1 MDHHPAHPASLTAVD
16 ERAPLTRARARVRQA
31 LAAATGRTPTTSPL
45 PNVEDWSELFQGPPV
60 SAAEAAALN
69 RVAQVGTVSQGSL
82 VFSRQQV
89 AQSVVWVSQGDVAL
103 GVHQGDGSFRIEQH
117 LHGPAWLDA
126 SAGWLCVPH
135 AQDAQALS
143 TATVVHLPCAALRA
157 VFERAPALSQRMVVS
172 LAREVRGLALAS
184 QALLHQDA
192 PARLAAWL
200 MALCRPAG
208 PEAIHGQVALPM
220 RKRDIASQLAITPE
234 TLSRLMRSLADQGVI
249 RVEGYTVHVLDIPA
263 LARRSR

>member
-1 MDHHPAHPASLTAVD
+1 MDHLPASPVGFATVE
-16 ERAPLTRARARVRQA
+16 ERAPLTRSRARVRQA
-31 LAAATGRTPTTSPL
+31 LAATGARSPAAAPL
-45 PNVEDWSELFQGPPV
+45 PNVDDWSELFQGPAI

-69 RVAQVGTVSQGSL
+69 RVAQVSTVAQGSM

-89 AQSVVWVSQGDVAL
+89 AHNVCWVSQGDVAL
-103 GVHQGDGSFRIEQH
+103 GLLQADGSFRIEQH
-117 LHGPAWLDA
+117 LHGPTWLDA

-143 TATVVHLPCAALRA
+143 AATVVHLPCGALRA
-157 VFERAPALSQRMVVS
+157 VFERSPALSQRMVVS

-200 MALCRPAG
+200 MSLCRPAG
-208 PEAIHGQVALPM
+208 PEASHGAVALPM

-249 RVEGYTVHVLDIPA
+249 RVDGYTVHVLDIPA
-263 LARRSR
+263 LARRAM

>member
-1 MDHHPAHPASLTAVD
+1 MDHHPVGPVGFAALD
-16 ERAPLTRARARVRQA
+16 ERPPLTRTRTRVRQA
-31 LAAATGRTPTTSPL
+31 LSAAASRAPAAAPL
-45 PNVEDWSELFQGPPV
+45 PNVEDWSELFQALPV

-69 RVAQVGTVSQGSL
+69 RVAQVGMVAQGSL

-89 AQSVVWVSQGDVAL
+89 AHGVFWVSQGDVAL

-117 LHGPAWLDA
+117 LQGPAWLDA

-143 TATVVHLPCAALRA
+143 AATVVQMPCTALQA
-157 VFERAPALSQRMVVS
+157 VFERAPALCHRMVVS

-200 MALCRPAG
+200 MALCRAAG
-208 PEAIHGQVALPM
+208 PEASHGVVALPM

-249 RVEGYTVHVLDIPA
+249 RVDGYTVHVLDIPA
-263 LARRSR
+263 LARRSL

>member
-1 MDHHPAHPASLTAVD
+1 MDHPPASPVGFATVD
-16 ERAPLTRARARVRQA
+16 ERAPLTRARVRMRRA
-31 LAAATGRTPTTSPL
+31 LAQATSRSPEAAPL
-45 PNVEDWSELFQGPPV
+45 PNVEDWSVLFQGPPI

-69 RVAQVGTVSQGSL
+69 RVAQVGTVAQGSL

-89 AQSVVWVSQGDVAL
+89 AQSVFWVSQGDVAL
-103 GVHQGDGSFRIEQH
+103 GVHQGDGSFRIEHH

-143 TATVVHLPCAALRA
+143 AATVVQMPCAALRA
-157 VFERAPALSQRMVVS
+157 VFERSPALSQRMVVS

-200 MALCRPAG
+200 MSLCRPAG
-208 PEAIHGQVALPM
+208 PEASHGVVALPM

-234 TLSRLMRSLADQGVI
+234 TLSRLMRNLADQGVI
-249 RVEGYTVHVLDIPA
+249 RVDGYTVHVLDIPA
-263 LARRSR
+263 LARRGA

>member
-1 MDHHPAHPASLTAVD
+1 MDHHPASPVGFAPVD

-31 LAAATGRTPTTSPL
+31 LANTASRSPASAAL
-45 PNVEDWSELFQGPPV
+45 PNVDDWSELFQGQAIT
-60 SAAEAAALN
+60 AAEAATLN
-69 RVAQVGTVSQGSL
+69 RVAQVGSVAQGSL

-89 AQSVVWVSQGDVAL
+89 AQSVFWVSQGDVAL
-103 GVHQGDGSFRIEQH
+103 GLHQAEGSFRIEQH
-117 LHGPAWLDA
+117 LQGPAWLDA

-135 AQDAQALS
+135 AQDALALS
-143 TATVVHLPCAALRA
+143 AATVVQMPCAALRS
-157 VFERAPALSQRMVVS
+157 VFERSPALSQRMVVS
-172 LAREVRGLALAS
+172 LAREVRALALAS

-200 MALCRPAG
+200 MSLCRPAG
-208 PEAIHGQVALPM
+208 PEASHGAVALPM

-249 RVEGYTVHVLDIPA
+249 RVDGYTVHVLDIPA
-263 LARRSR
+263 LARRAL

>member
-1 MDHHPAHPASLTAVD
+1 MDHQPASPVGFASLD
-16 ERAPLTRARARVRQA
+16 ERAPLTRARVRVRQA
-31 LAAATGRTPTTSPL
+31 LSATVGRAPAAAPL
-45 PNVEDWSELFQGPPV
+45 PNVEDWSELFQGLPV
-60 SAAEAAALN
+60 SAADVAALN
-69 RVAQVGTVSQGSL
+69 RVAQVGNVAQGSL
-82 VFSRQQV
+82 VFGRQQV
-89 AQSVVWVSQGDVAL
+89 AQSVYWVSQGDVAL
-103 GVHQGDGSFRIEQH
+103 GILQGDGSFRIEQH

-143 TATVVHLPCAALRA
+143 AATVVQMPCTALRA
-157 VFERAPALSQRMVVS
+157 VFERAPALSQLMVVS

-200 MALCRPAG
+200 MSLCRPAG
-208 PEAIHGQVALPM
+208 PEASHGQVALPM

-263 LARRSR
+263 LARRSL